1 MNYVRCW
8 LIEKQMQELAM
19 FYKGVIGR
27 QVFHNGW
34 ISSWVETCQGLVSLY
49 AYRKEQRSAEIAD
62 ICSFFPSSLEHCNAM
77 RILSVWAT
85 SQTHW
90 GTWGGGVGWW
100 GVRGLLEVGGA
111 QIGEEGKG
119 GGGGKQVHI
128 QPCASGFR
136 THWRLGTPLSTMTT
150 ESSKPVQILNF
161 GYFYIKW
168 IDVEVWF
175 QNENWAFYH

>member
-1 MNYVRCW
+1 
-8 LIEKQMQELAM
+8 M
-19 FYKGVIGR
+19 FYKTVIGR
-27 QVFHNGW
+27 QVFYNGC
-34 ISSWVETCQGLVSLY
+34 ISSWAETCLGLVSLY
-49 AYRKEQRSAEIAD
+49 AYRKEQCTAEIAD
-62 ICSFFPSSLEHCNAM
+62 ICSFFPSSLERCNAM

-90 GTWGGGVGWW
+90 GTWGVGWGWW

-136 THWRLGTPLSTMTT
+136 THWHWRLGTPLSTIAT
-150 ESSKPVQILNF
+150 ESSTPVLIHNF
-161 GYFYIKW
+161 GYFYIKS
-168 IDVEVWF
+168 INAEAWF
-175 QNENWAFYH
+175 QNENRTFCH